1 MIEQFFP
8 ELKRY
13 AQDFV
18 TGYGYVAIF
27 FISFTESLIQ
37 PIPPYPFIVSAPLFK
52 LSTYIAGAVAL
63 LGNMLGA
70 LVAYYMASFLGEAF
84 VKRLLGERMY
94 LKGESVFN
102 KYGFFAVLIGEPYK
116 LVCWLSG
123 IFKMP
128 LLSFLVASFIA
139 RGIRIGAF
147 VFFGN
152 FLEKLIN

>member
-13 AQDFV
+13 AQEFV
-18 TGYGYVAIF
+18 SQYGYMAIF
-27 FISFTESLIQ
+27 LISFTESLFQ

-52 LSTYIAGAVAL
+52 LNTYVAGFVAFA
-63 LGNMLGA
+63 GNLLGA
-70 LVAYYMASFLGEAF
+70 LVAYYLAGFLGEAF
-84 VKRLLGERMY
+84 VKRLLGEKLY
-94 LKGESVFN
+94 LKGESIFN
-102 KYGFFAVLIGEPYK
+102 KYGFFAVIIGEPYK

-128 LLSFLVASFIA
+128 VMTFLVASVIA
-139 RGIRIGAF
+139 RGLRISAF

-152 FLEKLIN
+152 LLERFLH

>member
-1 MIEQFFP
+1 VIEQFFP

-18 TGYGYVAIF
+18 ASYGYTAIF
-27 FISFTESLIQ
+27 LISFTESVIQ
-37 PIPPYPFIVSAPLFK
+37 PIPPYPFIVSAPFFK
-52 LSTYIAGAVAL
+52 LNVYMAGTVAL
-63 LGNMLGA
+63 LGNLLGA
-70 LVAYYMASFLGEAF
+70 LAAYYLASFLGETF
-84 VKRLLGERMY
+84 VKRLLGEKLY
-94 LKGESVFN
+94 LKGESLFN

-128 LLSFLVASFIA
+128 PLVFLIASFIA

-152 FLEKLIN
+152 FLEKLIS

>member
-8 ELKRY
+8 ELKSY
-13 AQDFV
+13 AQNFV
-18 TGYGYVAIF
+18 ASYGYTAIF
-27 FISFTESLIQ
+27 LISFTESLIQ
-37 PIPPYPFIVSAPLFK
+37 PIPPYPFIVGAPLFK

-128 LLSFLVASFIA
+128 LLSFLVASLIA